1 MGVWAAI
8 PILFCSAAF
17 QAMAAPGRSRVQFL
31 AHSDVAV
38 LPSASGALSLLPAA
52 FQGPSSSA
60 LEV

>member
-1 MGVWAAI
+1 MGVWAAT

-38 LPSASGALSLLPAA
+38 LPSASGALSL
-52 FQGPSSSA
+52 
-60 LEV
+60 